1 MTTKPSID
9 PATRRS
15 VDLFIERI
23 AGDYPIAEV
32 WLYGSRARG
41 DARADSDADV
51 AVILKGPKG
60 RSVTVATEMAGPE
73 FDVLLETG
81 ILVSTL
87 PVWMED
93 WRDPRGHSNPYLIA
107 NIKREG
113 FPVFARDETELNC
126 RPVLDTGLGF
136 SSVGIVKQKPSPV
149 SSTGRQRVGQL
160 LGH

>member
-1 MTTKPSID
+1 MTRKPAID

-60 RSVTVATEMAGPE
+60 RSITVATEMAGAE

-93 WRDPRGHSNPYLIA
+93 WQDPSGHSNPYLIA

-113 FPVFARDETELNC
+113 
-126 RPVLDTGLGF
+126 
-136 SSVGIVKQKPSPV
+136 I
-149 SSTGRQRVGQL
+149 QL
-160 LGH
+160 

>member
-1 MTTKPSID
+1 MTNKPAID

-41 DARADSDADV
+41 DAQPDSDADV

-60 RSVTVATEMAGPE
+60 RTVTVSAEMAGPA
-73 FDVLLETG
+73 FDVLMETG
-81 ILVSTL
+81 VLVSPL
-87 PVWMED
+87 AIWLED
-93 WRDPRGHSNPYLIA
+93 WNHPSTHGNPWLID

-113 FPVFARDETELNC
+113 LAL
-126 RPVLDTGLGF
+126 
-136 SSVGIVKQKPSPV
+136 
-149 SSTGRQRVGQL
+149 
-160 LGH
+160 